1 VAINQKDGKKAYMS
15 SKITYRQQFTRCG
28 KQRCLKCK
36 EGPGHGP
43 YWYAY
48 WSEKGRTVSKY
59 IGLCLPSTIE
69 EQQQAGK
76 EAAIDLGTSRHTL
89 VLRVYLLGQFRAE
102 RWSEGSWKAL
112 DNHIWQRR
120 RARALLGCLLSS
132 PRRRLGRER
141 IMQFFWPD
149 LDRDVAANRLN
160 GAVHELRQI
169 LEPDSGQLASSKLLR
184 LERDMLELADE
195 TYIWVDAEA
204 FEHLMR
210 EAHAT
215 HDTQQAEHL
224 LEEAAALYKGS
235 YLLEEMYSEWAT
247 PRRDALQR
255 TWIGLLLDLAQIR
268 IEHKALVSAIEVLD
282 RLRSTDPTNEIAL
295 QRLMILLI
303 HLDRRAEAIQ
313 MYQQH
318 VETLRRD
325 YESKPLAETHQLY
338 QTLCRGDVPDLP
350 ISKANSNILSEQE
363 HTAHIRPASSTSTTP
378 QFSFTRPIFQLSRHK
393 QSTLV
398 GRSREM
404 ETIHQTMHALEDPIK
419 PGRLHFLL
427 FSGQPGIGKTRL
439 AEELSQEAF
448 TRKWTVVWSRAREQ
462 ETMLPYQPWIEV
474 LHNLLQG
481 IPHTAHPTLPLLS
494 EKEHLHLWEAV
505 LALLETVSNVYP
517 LLLVLDDLH
526 WTDDSSIALLAY
538 LIQHLKDQRVL
549 LVGTYRDEELPPT
562 HRLRMLMSDLRREQ
576 ALTMLQLQPL
586 SHAQV
591 GTLLAHLAR
600 DVVQS
605 IQSQVAGNPFFAEV
619 LAAAYID
626 KAQQG
631 NEVNQTQHSL
641 PMAIAA
647 LFERRLS
654 RLTSECQRL
663 LGKAAVLGRSFELR
677 QLLPLATE
685 HNEDT
690 LLDLLEE
697 ALCAGLLTEEGAGA
711 QIRYQFW
718 HPLLVSHLHY
728 K

>member
-1 VAINQKDGKKAYMS
+1 MN

-48 WSEKGRTVSKY
+48 WSEKGHTVSKY
-59 IGLCLPSTIE
+59 MGLHLPRDIE

-76 EAAIDLGTSRHTL
+76 EAAIEPSASSYNP
-89 VLRVYLLGQFRAE
+89 VLRVYLLGQFRVE

-160 GAVHELRQI
+160 GTVHELRQI
-169 LEPDSGQLASSKLLR
+169 LEPDNGRLASSKLLR
-184 LERDMLELADE
+184 LEQDMLELADE

-204 FEHLMR
+204 FERLMR
-210 EAHAT
+210 EARAAD
-215 HDTQQAEHL
+215 DTQRTERL

-247 PRRDALQR
+247 SRRDTLQR
-255 TWIGLLLDLAQIR
+255 AWVALLLDLAQMR

-282 RLRSTDPTNEIAL
+282 RIRSADPTNETAL
-295 QRLMILLI
+295 QRLMILLT

-313 MYQQH
+313 MYRQH
-318 VETLRRD
+318 VETLQRD
-325 YESKPLAETHQLY
+325 YESEPLAETRQLY
-338 QTLCRGDVPDLP
+338 QALCQGDVPDLP
-350 ISKANSNILSEQE
+350 ISKANSNILCEQT
-363 HTAHIRPASSTSTTP
+363 HTAHIRPTSSTSTTP
-378 QFSFTRPIFQLSRHK
+378 QFLFTRPIFQLSRHN

-398 GRSREM
+398 GRSMEM
-404 ETIHQTMHALEDPIK
+404 DTIHQIMHALEEPVR
-419 PGRLHFLL
+419 PGHLHFLL

-439 AEELSQEAF
+439 AEELSQEAS
-448 TRKWTVVWSRAREQ
+448 TRRWTVVWSQAYEQ
-462 ETMLPYQPWIEV
+462 EATLPYQPWIAL
-474 LHNLLQG
+474 LHSLLQG
-481 IPHTAHPTLPLLS
+481 IPS
-494 EKEHLHLWEAV
+494 EEEHLHLWEAV
-505 LALLETVSNVYP
+505 LALFETASSIHP

-526 WTDDSSIALLAY
+526 WADDRSIALLAY

-562 HRLRMLMSDLRREQ
+562 HKLRMLISDLQREQ

-586 SHAQV
+586 SQAQV
-591 GTLLAHLAR
+591 GTMLAHLAR
-600 DVVQS
+600 DVVQN
-605 IQSQVAGNPFFAEV
+605 IQTRVAGNPFFAEV
-619 LAAAYID
+619 LAAAYTD
-626 KAQQG
+626 EAENCSDG
-631 NEVNQTQHSL
+631 NNTRHSL
-641 PMAIAA
+641 PVAIAA

-663 LGKAAVLGRSFELR
+663 LGKAAMLGRSFELR
-677 QLLPLATE
+677 QLLPLAPA

-697 ALCAGLLTEEGAGA
+697 ALCAGLLTEEGTGA

-728 K
+728 RKKPLQS